1 MTVRRAKYPDIPRI
15 VELLCDGHKRSRY
28 NGTKAGVDVLHM
40 KALLIDSLQRH
51 DSKGEGATHVLV
63 SECDGVVEGIIIGVA
78 CRIQESLDMLY
89 VSDLVF
95 YQSEKAHPGDA
106 RLLMQGVVNWAK
118 GMTKVF
124 EITVAATDV
133 IGDYERT
140 AKLFQR
146 MGMHQTGVLYS
157 MEARS

>member
-1 MTVRRAKYPDIPRI
+1 MTVRRAKYLDIPRI
-15 VELLCDGHKRSRY
+15 VELLRDGHKRSRY
-28 NGTKAGVDVLHM
+28 NGTKAGVDIQCM
-40 KALLIDSLQRH
+40 KSLLMTSIQKH
-51 DSKGEGATHVLV
+51 DSRGEGATHVLV
-63 SECDGVVEGIIIGVA
+63 SENDGVVEGIIIGVA

-95 YQSEKAHPGDA
+95 YQSEKASPADA
-106 RLLMQGVVNWAK
+106 ILLMQGVVNWAN

-124 EITVAATDV
+124 EITVGATDV

-146 MGMHQTGVLYS
+146 MGMHQTGVLYT
-157 MEARS
+157 MEVSA